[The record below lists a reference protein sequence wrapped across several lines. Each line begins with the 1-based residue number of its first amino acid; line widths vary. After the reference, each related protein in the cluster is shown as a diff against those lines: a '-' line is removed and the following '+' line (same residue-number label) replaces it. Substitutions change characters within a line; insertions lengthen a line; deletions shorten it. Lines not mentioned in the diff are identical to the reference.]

1 MSEASITKPKSAW
14 SLLAGMVDR
23 PSVALTEIV
32 AHPRWRWV
40 LPVTLAI
47 LATVASAVVSAP
59 FLAVEAKLQMAAV
72 LNRMPADQLA
82 QMPAQM
88 TTFQTPLFVG
98 ATAALTGI
106 LALLIGYLL
115 QAAALYFGSLIA
127 GGDIEFGR
135 IFAAVPW
142 LGLPFV
148 LETIVQ
154 TVYVALNGKLIANQ
168 GLSYLVSTGNRATDA
183 GSLAYAALGMVTL
196 FWLWHLLLVF
206 KFLRVGPRLSQ
217 GAAFAVTLLYAAL
230 NVGVRA
236 GFAAL
241 SRLVKP
247 ADVGCKAEVKTLLG
261 SRRVPKRLDK
271 DYSMNSTS
279 NGKVHDFPGTPKCA
293 IIIFVVARRTSGS
306 NGDFALNSA

>member
-59 FLAVEAKLQMAAV
+59 FLAVEARLQMAAV

-115 QAAALYFGSLIA
+115 QAAALYFGSLIT
-127 GGDIEFGR
+127 GGDIEFSR
-135 IFAAVPW
+135 IFVAVPW

-154 TVYVALNGKLIANQ
+154 TIYVAIKSKLVVTR
-168 GLSYLVSTGNRATDA
+168 GCRTSSPRETG
-183 GSLAYAALGMVTL
+183 
-196 FWLWHLLLVF
+196 
-206 KFLRVGPRLSQ
+206 
-217 GAAFAVTLLYAAL
+217 
-230 NVGVRA
+230 
-236 GFAAL
+236 
-241 SRLVKP
+241 
-247 ADVGCKAEVKTLLG
+247 
-261 SRRVPKRLDK
+261 
-271 DYSMNSTS
+271 
-279 NGKVHDFPGTPKCA
+279 
-293 IIIFVVARRTSGS
+293 RRTPAAWPTQRSAWSPCSGFGTCFWCSSSSGS
-306 NGDFALNSA
+306 DPG

>member
-1 MSEASITKPKSAW
+1 MSEASVTKPKSAW
-14 SLLAGMVDR
+14 SLLVGMIDR

-82 QMPAQM
+82 RMPAQM
-88 TTFQTPLFVG
+88 TAFQTPLFVG

-135 IFAAVPW
+135 IFAVVPW

-168 GLSYLVSTGNRATDA
+168 GLSYLVSTGNRAMDA

-217 GAAFAVTLLYAAL
+217 GAAFVVTLLYAAL
-230 NVGVRA
+230 NVGLRA

-241 SRLVKP
+241 SRLVSP
-247 ADVGCKAEVKTLLG
+247 PV
-261 SRRVPKRLDK
+261 
-271 DYSMNSTS
+271 
-279 NGKVHDFPGTPKCA
+279 
-293 IIIFVVARRTSGS
+293 
-306 NGDFALNSA
+306 

>member
-1 MSEASITKPKSAW
+1 MSEAPIAKPQSSW

-23 PSVALTEIV
+23 PSAALTEII

-47 LATVASAVVSAP
+47 LATLASAIVSAP
-59 FLAVEAKLQMAAV
+59 FLTVEAKQQLAAV
-72 LNRMPADQLA
+72 LNRLPAEQLA
-82 QMPAQM
+82 QMPKQM
-88 TTFQTPLFVG
+88 ALFQTPLFVG
-98 ATAALTGI
+98 ASAALTGI

-127 GGDIEFGR
+127 GGDIEFSR
-135 IFAAVPW
+135 IFVAVPW

-148 LETIVQ
+148 LESVVQ
-154 TVYVALNGKLIANQ
+154 TVYVAAKGKLIANQ
-168 GLSYLVSTGNRATDA
+168 GLSYLVSSGNRATDT
-183 GSLAYAALGMVTL
+183 GSVVYAALGMVTL

-241 SRLVKP
+241 SRLVSP
-247 ADVGCKAEVKTLLG
+247 PV
-261 SRRVPKRLDK
+261 
-271 DYSMNSTS
+271 
-279 NGKVHDFPGTPKCA
+279 
-293 IIIFVVARRTSGS
+293 
-306 NGDFALNSA
+306 

>member
-1 MSEASITKPKSAW
+1 MTEENAAKPTSSW
-14 SLLAGMVDR
+14 SLLVGIIDR
-23 PSVALTEIV
+23 PSATLAEIV
-32 AHPRWRWV
+32 ARPRWRWV
-40 LPVTLAI
+40 LPVMLAL
-47 LATVASAVVSAP
+47 LATIVSAIVSAP
-59 FLAVEAKLQMAAV
+59 LLTIEAKQQMAAV
-72 LNRMPADQLA
+72 LNRMSAEQLA
-82 QMPAQM
+82 QMPKQM
-88 TTFQTPLFVG
+88 SIFQTPLFVG
-98 ATAALTGI
+98 ASAALTGI

-135 IFAAVPW
+135 IFVAVPW

-154 TVYVALNGKLIANQ
+154 TVYVAIKGKLIVNQ
-168 GLSYLVSTGNRATDA
+168 GLSYLVSSGNRATDA

-230 NVGVRA
+230 NMGVRA

-241 SRLVKP
+241 SRLVSP
-247 ADVGCKAEVKTLLG
+247 P
-261 SRRVPKRLDK
+261 S
-271 DYSMNSTS
+271 
-279 NGKVHDFPGTPKCA
+279 
-293 IIIFVVARRTSGS
+293 
-306 NGDFALNSA
+306 

>member
-1 MSEASITKPKSAW
+1 MSETSITKPKSAW

-32 AHPRWRWV
+32 ARPRGRWV

-59 FLAVEAKLQMAAV
+59 YLAVEARLQMAAV

-135 IFAAVPW
+135 IFVAVPW

-168 GLSYLVSTGNRATDA
+168 GLSYLVSTGNRAMDA

-206 KFLRVGPRLSQ
+206 KFLRIGPRLSQ
-217 GAAFAVTLLYAAL
+217 GAAIAMTLLYAAL

-241 SRLVKP
+241 SRLVSP
-247 ADVGCKAEVKTLLG
+247 PV
-261 SRRVPKRLDK
+261 
-271 DYSMNSTS
+271 
-279 NGKVHDFPGTPKCA
+279 
-293 IIIFVVARRTSGS
+293 
-306 NGDFALNSA
+306 